1 MAKMKYWL
9 MALLLWLLPV
19 GIYADT
25 FQDTFNDKTKIDIDK
40 TGVAVDTTNGYL
52 SLPKNPMPNALAMKE
67 FGYEYAVVVENGVK
81 FFSFDGAGMVEN
93 PFLSIGSITN
103 PLGVALREDQQ
114 SIWVLTDTELKR
126 YDYNGSGMVY
136 NPFLS
141 ITGLSNPIS
150 ISAQPADDFVAILS
164 KDGEGKGVISY
175 FGKDE
180 NGQIISIPFLSMN
193 TNIMNPVSIS
203 LVKNSYDLVIAS
215 SDAIYYYAYDGTGLI
230 QNPFLT
236 ITGQENIVSFM
247 AAGDELQYKILKD
260 DSKAVESYL
269 LSGTGMDRVDI
280 LSKTNLPESIA
291 MSIKPG
297 SFDFGLLTKTG
308 DIQYYSFDGSTYI
321 RNYYLEVTG
330 LNITQKY
337 RSPKEYQSIEFKAS
351 KLCDTARLVVT
362 EEVLENT
369 SIQYYI
375 STDSGS
381 TWVPIIPNT
390 WMDTALSDKFKI
402 RAVFSTDNDQI
413 TPKLYDIALEVT
425 RLDIKNLMVTN
436 ISLKYPEQVVPTN
449 IFPVVVKAGTEVIFT
464 VETEGYAKAVSAAFT
479 TGKVVDLVPSSST
492 DNDTNTWTGSFII
505 PVNIDDGSFI
515 GITATADRDGKQK
528 SITEN
533 GFLVINGQAF
543 FDVNLILVE

>member
-126 YDYNGSGMVY
+126 YDYNGSDMVY

-260 DSKAVESYL
+260 DSKVVESYL

-297 SFDFGLLTKTG
+297 SFDFGLLTETG

-390 WMDTALSDKFKI
+390 WIDTALSDKFKI

-436 ISLKYPEQVVPTN
+436 ISLKYPEQEVPTN

-479 TGKVVDLVPSSST
+479 TGKVVDLVPSST

-505 PVNIDDGSFI
+505 PVNIDDGNFI

-533 GFLVINGQAF
+533 GFLIINGQAF
-543 FDVNLILVE
+543 FDVDLILVE